1 MALKSKIMK
10 QELVD
15 LEGAIAT
22 DKIKH
27 NYLVDYQN
35 VSLIKISRVLQFY
48 LFLFK
53 KFLFSGSPGKYLFWL
68 LKVNTNLRVR
78 SWAQPTLK

>member
-1 MALKSKIMK
+1 MK

-53 KFLFSGSPGKYLFWL
+53 KSLFLE
-68 LKVNTNLRVR
+68 VR
-78 SWAQPTLK
+78 ENICFGCSK